1 MAAGTGET
9 RALRSEVGSYYA
21 GGPWYGYSG
30 WSDYA
35 ARNSIACTPGTLV
48 KAKRTALPDQCPHS
62 AEADVRPQGGSPGLD
77 PTATLAVRR
86 SCPLVW

>member
-9 RALRSEVGSYYA
+9 RALRSEVVSYYA

-35 ARNSIACTPGTLV
+35 ARDSIACTPGTLV
-48 KAKRTALPDQCPHS
+48 KAVNGSMYRCQAQNITSASERT
-62 AEADVRPQGGSPGLD
+62 
-77 PTATLAVRR
+77 RR
-86 SCPLVW
+86 RA